1 MNIKDVHKFFVVD
14 IYQII
19 EKILKKIQN
28 NSMKITVIYLDKI
41 SMILKIIQI
50 IILRLNK
57 LINENKIHL
66 IK

>member
-1 MNIKDVHKFFVVD
+1 MNIKDVRKLFVVD

-28 NSMKITVIYLDKI
+28 NSKITVIYLDKM

>member
-1 MNIKDVHKFFVVD
+1 MNIKDVRKLFVVD
-14 IYQII
+14 ICQSI

-28 NSMKITVIYLDKI
+28 NSKITVIYLDKM
-41 SMILKIIQI
+41 SMVLKIIQI

-57 LINENKIHL
+57 LINRNKIHL

>member
-1 MNIKDVHKFFVVD
+1 MNIKDVRKLFVVD

-41 SMILKIIQI
+41 
-50 IILRLNK
+50 
-57 LINENKIHL
+57 
-66 IK
+66 

>member
-1 MNIKDVHKFFVVD
+1 MNIKDVRKFFVVD

-41 SMILKIIQI
+41 
-50 IILRLNK
+50 
-57 LINENKIHL
+57 
-66 IK
+66 